1 MDSRELLLFFT
12 CMVLLGGLR
21 FSSTT
26 TTTSLVAAMS
36 IANQDLERYFHSA
49 NRTQTSLASEER
61 IAMDVYTYAF
71 LNYSYMENQQLRVVN
86 YQEEKARYGEG
97 KILTVQGKLVHIST
111 PEDLKDDTACSFNLL
126 GTNGQPIPPY
136 SVSWIALVR
145 RGRCTFEEKVKN
157 VFQHGA
163 SGVIIY
169 NDKPVMNLEK
179 MQIKGKT
186 RNITAVITYQDIG
199 LEMAMRLDQ
208 GFDVSAHIIEG
219 RSGMRPINSLNR
231 TSVLFVAISF
241 IILMVI
247 SLVWLIFYYIQKFRY
262 MQSKDQQ
269 SRHLCSVTKKAIM
282 KIPTK
287 TGKSTDE
294 KDAESDCCAICIE
307 TYKASDLIRVLPC
320 KHEFHKNCIDPWLI
334 EHRTCP
340 MCKLD
345 VLKFYGYVFIGSEE
359 SILEFPAENS
369 PQTAITT
376 VATTTINS
384 TAPTGALADLIRSR
398 DFVIDF
404 PRVFVL
410 EGNTETRRRSSIIN
424 DGIPERSQSSMGL
437 AQAKDWM
444 CTVANKLEEQHGLR
458 RARKNSQRMEMQE
471 NLLSVRQDTMKMRRS
486 RSAEGRYCVRKDLDS
501 AEGLNKEADCE
512 GACGGLSIASSN
524 TNSRRNSSQL
534 QPIAALKFDILNKRR
549 KSNTTR
555 RTSDVVPII
564 IADDKENKDQQER
577 APETNDKTLPNIT
590 IEVFDENNEQ

>member
-1 MDSRELLLFFT
+1 MDSRELLLFLT
-12 CMVLLGGLR
+12 CMGLLGGLR
-21 FSSTT
+21 FTSTT

-49 NRTQTSLASEER
+49 NRTQTLASEER

-97 KILTVQGKLVHIST
+97 KILTVQGKLIHIST
-111 PEDLKDDTACSFNLL
+111 PEDPKDDSACSSNLL

-136 SVSWIALVR
+136 GISWIALVR

-157 VFQHGA
+157 VFLSGA
-163 SGVIIY
+163 AGVIIY

-199 LEMAMRLDQ
+199 LEMAMRLDL
-208 GFDVSAHIIEG
+208 GFDVSVHIIEG

-345 VLKFYGYVFIGSEE
+345 VLKFYGYVVGDEIHTT
-359 SILEFPAENS
+359 PS
-369 PQTAITT
+369 PQHIPANNTAPLDDTDVPVVVVGVVPTSHTNSLVSSTSVVAAVNSSSTSSSSNNTPSRFSATQASVETQTITT
-376 VATTTINS
+376 IEPHSSREDIIETHLQNYHRPPAPAAGAAAAVDAVDSSYNYNS
-384 TAPTGALADLIRSR
+384 NIS
-398 DFVIDF
+398 
-404 PRVFVL
+404 
-410 EGNTETRRRSSIIN
+410 
-424 DGIPERSQSSMGL
+424 
-437 AQAKDWM
+437 
-444 CTVANKLEEQHGLR
+444 
-458 RARKNSQRMEMQE
+458 NSN
-471 NLLSVRQDTMKMRRS
+471 NL
-486 RSAEGRYCVRKDLDS
+486 
-501 AEGLNKEADCE
+501 
-512 GACGGLSIASSN
+512 
-524 TNSRRNSSQL
+524 TNS
-534 QPIAALKFDILNKRR
+534 DINQAW
-549 KSNTTR
+549 STGFIQQHQQQQGQVNTGSHLVT
-555 RTSDVVPII
+555 DV
-564 IADDKENKDQQER
+564 
-577 APETNDKTLPNIT
+577 
-590 IEVFDENNEQ
+590 